1 MDVPLPRA
9 PEPARDDAQR
19 DSVAAAGAHRQRVQ
33 LLVRLRDYGTL
44 RRAIGVT
51 AAGSFTAT
59 VAARLANTLPLAHV
73 ATMGQDIIR
82 VDGVGGRDEVEH
94 VAAGVRAFF
103 DPAASACDAA
113 AAQGWAIGSAIA
125 AAKDDDVTLAEAAE
139 TALAQAL
146 ADAPLEPPPVAHTW
160 TDDRATE
167 LSRALAEDELEL
179 FYQPK
184 LHVRQQ
190 VIKSAEALIRWRHP
204 QRGLVPPA
212 DFIPA
217 AEESGHV
224 GPLTLWTVRRAI
236 QDQRRL
242 RRLGHDVRIFINIS
256 GQMLADTAFAE
267 AVCGYV
273 AAAPDAQLGFEI
285 TETSVI
291 RDPAGAIA
299 NLHRFDAIGV
309 TISIDDYG
317 AGLSS
322 LAYLKQLPA
331 RELKIDKLF
340 ITGITSSHRDP
351 LIVRSTI
358 DLAHALDMEVVAE
371 GVETH
376 AALALLSV
384 MGCDM
389 VQGFVLSRP
398 VELETLAGFLAEERH
413 HRASA
418 DTRAS
423 FTRLSATWKRA

>member
-1 MDVPLPRA
+1 MATQPLPWPPR
-9 PEPARDDAQR
+9 PHGDARR
-19 DSVAAAGAHRQRVQ
+19 DGGTADVLRTGRIQLLARLRDYAAVRRSLGVAAAGD
-33 LLVRLRDYGTL
+33 LVPG
-44 RRAIGVT
+44 A
-51 AAGSFTAT
+51 
-59 VAARLANTLPLAHV
+59 AARLAAALPLARV
-73 ATMGQDIIR
+73 GSVGQDVVQ
-82 VDGVGGRDEVEH
+82 VDCSGAFDEVEH
-94 VAAGVRAFF
+94 VAAGVRSFF
-103 DPAASACDAA
+103 DPTAAGADRVAA
-113 AAQGWAIGSAIA
+113 HGWAIGVAIGET
-125 AAKDDDVTLAEAAE
+125 DVGDVTLAEAAE
-139 TALAQAL
+139 ASLAQAL
-146 ADAPLEPPPVAHTW
+146 AAQAAHSVGPPLVAGE
-160 TDDRATE
+160 DLASE
-167 LSRALAEDELEL
+167 LDRALAEDEMEL

-190 VIKSAEALIRWRHP
+190 EIKSAEALIRWRHP
-204 QRGLVPPA
+204 RRGLILPA

-217 AEESGHV
+217 AEEGRRV

-242 RRLGHDVRIFINIS
+242 RRLGHDVRLFINIS
-256 GQMLADTAFAE
+256 GQVLADAAFAE
-267 AVCGYV
+267 AVCGYI
-273 AAAPDAQLGFEI
+273 AAAPDARLGFEI
-285 TETSVI
+285 TETAVI
-291 RDPAGAIA
+291 RDPERAIA
-299 NLHRFDAIGV
+299 NLQRFDSIGITV
-309 TISIDDYG
+309 SIDDYG

-371 GVETH
+371 GVESH

-389 VQGFVLSRP
+389 VQGYVLSRP
-398 VELETLAGFLAEERH
+398 VELETLAGFLSEERH

>member
-1 MDVPLPRA
+1 MPPGPADHASGADPAATGPDRRA
-9 PEPARDDAQR
+9 ELLAQVRDF
-19 DSVAAAGAHRQRVQ
+19 AAV
-33 LLVRLRDYGTL
+33 
-44 RRAIGVT
+44 RRAIG
-51 AAGSFTAT
+51 AA
-59 VAARLANTLPLAHV
+59 AAADLTRAAAERLAGALPLARVV
-73 ATMGQDIIR
+73 AVGQDVIR
-82 VDGVGGRDEVEH
+82 VSCGGAPDKVEH
-94 VAAGVRAFF
+94 VSAAVRSFF
-103 DPAASACDAA
+103 DPAHERCDEAA
-113 AAQGWAIGSAIA
+113 RHGWAVGGAIA
-125 AAKDDDVTLAEAAE
+125 APEVDDVTLAETSEA
-139 TALAQAL
+139 ALAQAI
-146 ADAPLEPPPVAHTW
+146 AVPDVAPVAAALVAEA
-160 TDDRATE
+160 DLASE
-167 LSRALAEDELEL
+167 LDRALAEDEMEL

-204 QRGLVPPA
+204 TRGLIPPA
-212 DFIPA
+212 DFIPL
-217 AEESGHV
+217 AEERRRV

-256 GQMLADTAFAE
+256 GQVLADAAFAE
-267 AVCGYV
+267 AVCHYV
-273 AAAPDAQLGFEI
+273 AAAPDARLGFEI
-285 TETSVI
+285 TETAVI
-291 RDPAGAIA
+291 RDPEGAIA
-299 NLHRFDAIGV
+299 NLQRFDSIGITV
-309 TISIDDYG
+309 SIDDYG

-389 VQGFVLSRP
+389 VQGYVLSRP

>member
-1 MDVPLPRA
+1 MDMPCPSEPSGSDCAALDDQLARA
-9 PEPARDDAQR
+9 
-19 DSVAAAGAHRQRVQ
+19 GHRGE
-33 LLVRLRDYGTL
+33 LLARLRDFAAV
-44 RRAIGVT
+44 RRSLGAD
-51 AAGSFTAT
+51 AAGKLVADAAT
-59 VAARLANTLPLAHV
+59 RLAGMLPLARV
-73 ATMGQDIIR
+73 AAIGQDVVR
-82 VDGVGGRDEVEH
+82 VRCGGALDEVEH
-94 VAAGVRAFF
+94 VSAAVRAFF
-103 DPAASACDAA
+103 DPTDERCDDAARHGWAVGSASAAPEV
-113 AAQGWAIGSAIA
+113 
-125 AAKDDDVTLAEAAE
+125 DDVTLAETSEAA
-139 TALAQAL
+139 LVQAL
-146 ADAPLEPPPVAHTW
+146 ASAVSETGGAALVAGQ
-160 TDDRATE
+160 DLASE
-167 LSRALAEDELEL
+167 LDRALAEDEMEL

-204 QRGLVPPA
+204 TRGLIPPA
-212 DFIPA
+212 DFIPL
-217 AEESGHV
+217 AEERRRV

-256 GQMLADTAFAE
+256 GQVLADAAFAE
-267 AVCGYV
+267 AVCHYL
-273 AAAPDAQLGFEI
+273 AAAPDARLGFEI
-285 TETSVI
+285 TETAVI
-291 RDPAGAIA
+291 RDPEGAIA
-299 NLHRFDAIGV
+299 NLQRFAAIGITV
-309 TISIDDYG
+309 SIDDYG

-389 VQGFVLSRP
+389 VQGYVLSRP

>member
-1 MDVPLPRA
+1 MDMPCPSTPSGPVD
-9 PEPARDDAQR
+9 EARISQAAGLLRRGEWLAGLR
-19 DSVAAAGAHRQRVQ
+19 DFAVVRRLLGAAAAAD
-33 LLVRLRDYGTL
+33 LT
-44 RRAIGVT
+44 RA
-51 AAGSFTAT
+51 
-59 VAARLANTLPLAHV
+59 VAARLARVLPLAQVV
-73 ATMGQDIIR
+73 AVGQDVIR
-82 VDGVGGRDEVEH
+82 VRCDGALDEVEH
-94 VAAGVRAFF
+94 VSAAVRAFF
-103 DPAASACDAA
+103 DPADERCDAA
-113 AAQGWAIGSAIA
+113 ARHGWAVGSAVA
-125 AAKDDDVTLAEAAE
+125 APEVDDVTLAETSEA
-139 TALAQAL
+139 ALAQAL
-146 ADAPLEPPPVAHTW
+146 AAPGGEAIGAALVAGE
-160 TDDRATE
+160 DLASE
-167 LSRALAEDELEL
+167 LDRALAEDEMEL

-204 QRGLVPPA
+204 TRGLIPPA
-212 DFIPA
+212 DFIPL
-217 AEESGHV
+217 AEEGGRV

-242 RRLGHDVRIFINIS
+242 RRLGQDVRIFINIS
-256 GQMLADTAFAE
+256 GQVLADAAFAE
-267 AVCGYV
+267 AVCHYV
-273 AAAPDAQLGFEI
+273 AAAPDARLGFEI
-285 TETSVI
+285 TETAVI
-291 RDPAGAIA
+291 RDPDGAIA
-299 NLHRFDAIGV
+299 NLQRFDSIGITV
-309 TISIDDYG
+309 SIDDYG

-389 VQGFVLSRP
+389 VQGYVLSRP

-418 DTRAS
+418 DTRES